1 MFQHSRNA
9 INSDV
14 CKKKGKDEEYLL
26 QGRKFEADNMMELK
40 KAVNTIKC
48 LIETVLKQIQYT
60 DTVYVEWNLT
70 LKQEHEV

>member
-1 MFQHSRNA
+1 
-9 INSDV
+9 
-14 CKKKGKDEEYLL
+14 
-26 QGRKFEADNMMELK
+26 MMELK

-48 LIETVLKQIQYT
+48 LIETVLKYMQIQYT

>member
-1 MFQHSRNA
+1 
-9 INSDV
+9 
-14 CKKKGKDEEYLL
+14 
-26 QGRKFEADNMMELK
+26 MMELK